1 MNPLSGKTLGELK
14 GIASSVGM
22 PSYSAG
28 QIADWLYKKKIRHID
43 DMNNISKMFRTRL
56 SETFE
61 IGCSSPVDSQNS
73 ADGTVKY
80 LFQTRSGR
88 YIETVR
94 IPDNDRTTLCI
105 SSQVGCK
112 MNCLFCMTGKQGFS
126 ENPTSCD
133 IINQIQSCPE
143 PEKLTNIVLMGMG
156 EPLDNTEE
164 VFKVLEILTS
174 DYGYAWSPKR
184 ITVST
189 VGIRKNIDKLL
200 NETDCH
206 IAVSLN
212 SPFPEERA
220 RLMPIEKTNPL
231 KEILESIRQHH
242 FGKQRRV
249 SFEYILFKGIND
261 NHVHAKELVKILSGI
276 PCRVNLIRFHRIPG
290 VDLEPSDMQ
299 AIERFQQ
306 YLIRKGIVCKLRKSR
321 GEDIFAACGML
332 FSEKNNV

>member
-1 MNPLSGKTLGELK
+1 MQALLGKTLTELK
-14 GIASSVGM
+14 EIASKTGM
-22 PSYSAG
+22 PSYAAN
-28 QIADWLYKKKIRHID
+28 QIADWLYKKKIRKID
-43 DMNNISKMFRTRL
+43 DMNNLSKTFRTQL

-61 IGCSSPVDSQNS
+61 IGCSSPVTVRKSI
-73 ADGTVKY
+73 DGTVKY
-80 LFQTRSGR
+80 LFQTGNEQYVES
-88 YIETVR
+88 VC
-94 IPDNDRTTLCI
+94 IPDSDRTTLCV

-126 ENPTSCD
+126 GNLTSCD

-143 PEKLTNIVLMGMG
+143 SDELTNVVFMGMG

-164 VFKVLEILTS
+164 VFKALEILTS

-189 VGIRKNIDKLL
+189 VGIRKNINKLL

-220 RLMPIEKTNPL
+220 RLMPVERTNSL
-231 KEILESIRQHH
+231 KDILEKIEQHP

-249 SFEYILFKGIND
+249 SFEYILFKGVND
-261 NHVHAKELVKILSGI
+261 TLVHAKELVKLLSRI
-276 PCRVNLIRFHRIPG
+276 SCRVNLIRFHRIPD

-299 AIERFQQ
+299 TIEKFQQ
-306 YLIRKGIVCKLRKSR
+306 YLIKKGIVCKLRKSR

-332 FSEKNNV
+332 FAEK